1 MKKKHNYDKADIN
14 YINNFDIDRY
24 VKLDD
29 ETFEI
34 LTKKGE

>member
-1 MKKKHNYDKADIN
+1 MSIN

-29 ETFEI
+29 ETVEI